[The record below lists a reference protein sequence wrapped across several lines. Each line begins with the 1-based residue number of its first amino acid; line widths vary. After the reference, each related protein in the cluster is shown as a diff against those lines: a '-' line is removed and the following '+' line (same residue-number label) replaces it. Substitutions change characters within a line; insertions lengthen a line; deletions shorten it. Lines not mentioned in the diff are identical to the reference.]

1 MQEKNQTGILTSEKN
16 PNTRISN
23 LDRIF
28 ESQKSAFSRNPM
40 PSAGE
45 RIENLKK
52 LKQALVK
59 YRNDITAAIDGDFS
73 CRSKDESLLAELIP
87 TIEAINYTIK
97 RVKKW
102 MKPSRRK
109 VGILFQPARARV
121 IYQPKGVAGIIT
133 SWNYPVYLSM
143 GPLIG
148 VLAAGNRAMIKMS
161 KFTPRTA
168 EVLKSM
174 LYEAFDEDYVALLG
188 GESGLG
194 TAFSKKPWDHLIFT
208 GSTEVGR
215 QVMRAA
221 ADNLTPVTLELGG
234 KSPAIIG
241 AEFPVKDAAERI
253 AFGKVF
259 NAGQTC
265 VAPDYVLCPRH
276 QVDEFV
282 DVFQECVKSMYPSMK
297 ENPQYTSIINEK
309 EHARL
314 KELLADAR
322 EKGAKVIKVGNADED
337 FNGTQ
342 KMPIH
347 LLLEV
352 SDEMRVMQD
361 EIFGPLLPVL
371 PYDSLKDAA
380 AYINDH
386 PRPLALYY
394 FEYDQANI
402 DYILSRTH
410 SGGAVINETM
420 IHVAVDD
427 MPFGGI
433 GSSGIGEYHGH
444 EGFLTFSKAKGVLF
458 KPRFNSGKL
467 IYPPYGTIVHKL
479 LYRLFIR

>member
-1 MQEKNQTGILTSEKN
+1 MQEKNQTEMSAPEQN
-16 PNTRISN
+16 PNSRISY

-28 ESQKSAFSRNPM
+28 ELQKKAFTRNPI

-45 RIENLKK
+45 RIENLKR
-52 LKQALVK
+52 LKQSLVK

-121 IYQPKGVAGIIT
+121 IYQPLGVVGIIT

-174 LYEAFDEDYVALLG
+174 LYEAFDEDYVALVG

-194 TAFSKKPWDHLIFT
+194 SAFSKKPWNHLIFT

-234 KSPAIIG
+234 KSPAIVG
-241 AEFPVKDAAERI
+241 AGIPMKDAAERI

-276 QVDEFV
+276 QVNEFV
-282 DVFQECVKSMYPSMK
+282 EAFKECVERMYPSMK
-297 ENPQYTSIINEK
+297 ENPQYTGIVNEK
-309 EHARL
+309 EHTRL
-314 KELLADAR
+314 KELVADAR
-322 EKGAKVIKVGNADED
+322 DKGAKVFEVNRAGED
-337 FNGTQ
+337 FEGTQ
-342 KMPIH
+342 KLPIH
-347 LLLEV
+347 LLIEV

-361 EIFGPLLPVL
+361 EIFGPLLPIL
-371 PYDSLKDAA
+371 PYDSLKDAV

-386 PRPLALYY
+386 PKPLALYY

-402 DYILSRTH
+402 DYILNRTH

-433 GSSGIGEYHGH
+433 GASGMGEYHGH
-444 EGFLTFSKAKGVLF
+444 EGFKTFSKAKGVLF
-458 KPRFNSGKL
+458 KPRLNSGKL
-467 IYPPYGTIVHKL
+467 IYPPYGTFVHKL

>member
-1 MQEKNQTGILTSEKN
+1 MQEENQTGISVPEEN
-16 PNTRISN
+16 PKDRISA

-28 ESQKSAFSRNPM
+28 ESQKRAFARNPM
-40 PSAGE
+40 PSAEE

-59 YRNDITAAIDGDFS
+59 YRDDIAAAIDGDFS
-73 CRSKDESLLAELIP
+73 CRSRDESRLAELIP
-87 TIEAINYTIK
+87 TIEAIHYTIK
-97 RVKKW
+97 RIKKW

-121 IYQPKGVAGIIT
+121 IYQPLGVVGIIT
-133 SWNYPVYLSM
+133 SWNYPVYLSL

-168 EVLKSM
+168 EVLKKM
-174 LYEAFDEDYVALLG
+174 LYEIFDEDTVALLS

-194 TAFSKKPWDHLIFT
+194 EAFSKKPWDHLIFT
-208 GSTEVGR
+208 GSTAVGR
-215 QVMRAA
+215 HVMRAA

-234 KSPAIIG
+234 KSPAIVG

-259 NAGQTC
+259 NVGQTC
-265 VAPDYVLCPRH
+265 VAPDYVLCARH
-276 QVDEFV
+276 KVTEFV
-282 DVFQECVKSMYPSMK
+282 DAFQKCVAGMYPSMK
-297 ENPQYTSIINEK
+297 ENPQYTSIINEQ

-314 KELLADAR
+314 KEILADAE
-322 EKGAKVIKVGNADED
+322 EKGAKVIEVNRPGEN
-337 FNGTQ
+337 FSGTR

-352 SDEMRVMQD
+352 RDEMRVMQD
-361 EIFGPLLPVL
+361 EIFGPLLPIL

-386 PRPLALYY
+386 PKPLALYY
-394 FEYDQANI
+394 FEYDQTNI
-402 DYILSRTH
+402 DYILTHTH

-420 IHVAVDD
+420 VHVAVDD
-427 MPFGGI
+427 MPFGGV
-433 GSSGIGEYHGH
+433 GSSGMGEYHGH

-458 KPRFNSGKL
+458 KPRLNSGKL
-467 IYPPYGTIVHKL
+467 IYPPYGTMVHKL

>member
-1 MQEKNQTGILTSEKN
+1 MQEKNQTGMSTPEEN
-16 PNTRISN
+16 PNSLISY
-23 LDRIF
+23 LDRTF
-28 ESQKSAFSRNPM
+28 ELQKKAFSLNPI

-45 RIENLKK
+45 RIENLKR
-52 LKQALVK
+52 LKQSLVK
-59 YRNDITAAIDGDFS
+59 YRNDITVAIDGDFS

-97 RVKKW
+97 RIKKW

-121 IYQPKGVAGIIT
+121 IYQPLGVVGIIT

-168 EVLKSM
+168 EVLKSI
-174 LYEAFDEDYVALLG
+174 LYEAFDEDCVALVG

-194 TAFSKKPWDHLIFT
+194 SAFSKKPWNHLIFT

-234 KSPAIIG
+234 KSPAIVG
-241 AEFPVKDAAERI
+241 AGFPVKDAAERI

-276 QVDEFV
+276 LVNEFV
-282 DVFQECVKSMYPSMK
+282 EAFQKCVESMYPSMK
-297 ENPQYTSIINEK
+297 ENTQYTGIVNEK
-309 EHARL
+309 EHRRL
-314 KELLADAR
+314 KELLEDAR
-322 EKGAKVIKVGNADED
+322 EKGAKVIEVNRAGED
-337 FNGTQ
+337 FEGTQ
-342 KMPIH
+342 KLPIH

-361 EIFGPLLPVL
+361 EIFGPLLPIM
-371 PYDSLKDAA
+371 PYDSLKDAVS
-380 AYINDH
+380 YINDH
-386 PRPLALYY
+386 PQPLALYY
-394 FEYDQANI
+394 FEYNQANI
-402 DYILSRTH
+402 DYILNCTH

-420 IHVAVDD
+420 LHVAVDD

-433 GSSGIGEYHGH
+433 GSSGMGEYHGH

-458 KPRFNSGKL
+458 KPRLNSGKL
-467 IYPPYGTIVHKL
+467 IYPPYGRIVHKL

>member
-1 MQEKNQTGILTSEKN
+1 MQEENKNNGISY
-16 PNTRISN
+16 
-23 LDRIF
+23 LDRVF
-28 ESQKSAFSRNPM
+28 ESQKQAFARNPM
-40 PSAGE
+40 PSAEE
-45 RIENLKK
+45 RIEKLKK
-52 LKQALVK
+52 LRQALVK
-59 YRNDITAAIDGDFS
+59 YRNDIAEAIDGDFS
-73 CRSKDESLLAELIP
+73 CRSKDESLIAEIIP
-87 TIEAINYTIK
+87 TIEAINYTVK

-121 IYQPKGVAGIIT
+121 YYQPKGVVGIIT

-161 KFTPRTA
+161 KFTPRAA

-174 LYEAFDEDYVALLG
+174 LYEAFDEDYVAVLG

-194 TAFSKKPWDHLIFT
+194 SAFSKKPWDHLIFT

-234 KSPAIIG
+234 KSPAIVG
-241 AEFPVKDAAERI
+241 AGIPVKDAAERI
-253 AFGKVF
+253 AFGKAF

-265 VAPDYVLCPRH
+265 VAPDYVFCPRNR
-276 QVDEFV
+276 VNEFV
-282 DVFQECVKSMYPSMK
+282 DAFKECAEKMYPSMR
-297 ENPQYTSIINEK
+297 ENPQYTSIVNEK

-314 KELLADAR
+314 KELLTDAE
-322 EKGAKVIKVGNADED
+322 EKGAKVIQVNRTGEAFD
-337 FNGTQ
+337 GTR
-342 KMPIH
+342 KMPVY
-347 LLLEV
+347 LLQEV
-352 SDEMRVMQD
+352 TDEMRVMRE
-361 EIFGPLLPVL
+361 EIFGPLLPIL
-371 PYDSLKDAA
+371 PYDSLKDAV
-380 AYINDH
+380 AYVDDH

-394 FEYDQANI
+394 FDYDQSNI

-410 SGGAVINETM
+410 SGGVVINETM

-433 GSSGIGEYHGH
+433 GASGIGEYHGH

-458 KPRFNSGKL
+458 KPKLNSGKL
-467 IYPPYGTIVHKL
+467 IYPPYGTMVHRL